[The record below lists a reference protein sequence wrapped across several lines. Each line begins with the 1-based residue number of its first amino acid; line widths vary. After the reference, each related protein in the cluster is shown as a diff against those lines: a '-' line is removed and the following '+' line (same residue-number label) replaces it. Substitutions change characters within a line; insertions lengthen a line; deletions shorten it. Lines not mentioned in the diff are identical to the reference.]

1 LGLIFAA
8 YTRMVGVMMVLGI
21 DVSKL
26 KLDAA
31 LWLPE
36 SRKWYALRA
45 SNDPVGAAKLLQ
57 WACAKSGQDAT
68 HCRVVLE
75 ATGVYHE
82 LAAEALYE
90 AGAEVVLANPRRVRD
105 FAKGHG
111 ILNKTDGVDART
123 LARYGAEA
131 EVIPWQPPP
140 PEVRTLRALMGR
152 LAAVEED
159 LQREHNRREKAQ
171 ATATPA
177 LVLESL
183 ERTIQGLIAERQRL
197 EQAISDHYDQH
208 PDLRQQRDLLKT
220 IPAVGDKSANQ
231 LLCLLRAKTFNS
243 ARQAAACS
251 GLVPVTYQSG
261 TSVHEPPRLSKQG
274 DPRLRKVL
282 YMAAVSAVRYNPE
295 LRAVYHR
302 FVSQGKAKMAALGIL
317 MRKLVHIAYG
327 ILKHQQP
334 YNPALV
340 SKIIDA

>member
-1 LGLIFAA
+1 MI
-8 YTRMVGVMMVLGI
+8 VLGI

-36 SRKWYALRA
+36 TRKWYALRA
-45 SNDPVGAAKLLQ
+45 DNNVVGVHKLLH
-57 WACAKSGQDAT
+57 WAQAKSGT
-68 HCRVVLE
+68 PINTCRVVLE

-82 LAAEALYE
+82 LAAETAFE
-90 AGAEVVLANPRRVRD
+90 AGAEVVLANPKRVRD
-105 FAKGHG
+105 FASGHG
-111 ILNKTDGVDART
+111 ILNKTDGVDARS

-131 EVIPWQPPP
+131 EVIAWQPPP
-140 PEVRTLRALMGR
+140 PEIRTLRALLSR

-159 LQREHNRREKAQ
+159 LQRENNRREKAR

-183 ERTIQGLIAERQRL
+183 ERTIQALTAERKRL
-197 EQAISDHYDQH
+197 QQAIDDHYGQH
-208 PDLRQQRDLLKT
+208 PGLKQQRDLLKT
-220 IPAVGDKSANQ
+220 IPAFGDKSANQ
-231 LLCLLRAKTFNS
+231 LLCLLRSKHFES

-251 GLVPVTYQSG
+251 GLVPVHHCSG
-261 TSVHEPPRLSKQG
+261 TSVRQPPRLSKQG

-282 YMAAVSAVRYNPE
+282 YMAAVSALKYNPE
-295 LRAVYHR
+295 LRRIYDH
-302 FVSQGKAKMAALGIL
+302 FVQNGKAKMAAIGVL

-327 ILKHQQP
+327 VLKNDQP

-340 SKIIDA
+340 SHRVDA

>member
-1 LGLIFAA
+1 MI
-8 YTRMVGVMMVLGI
+8 VLGI

-36 SRKWYALRA
+36 TRKWYALQA
-45 SNDPVGAAKLLQ
+45 GNDTIGAAKLLH
-57 WACAKSGQDAT
+57 WACTKSGAAAT
-68 HCRVVLE
+68 QCRVVLE

-82 LAAEALYE
+82 LAAEALHE
-90 AGAEVVLANPRRVRD
+90 AGAEVVLANPKRVRD

-140 PEVRTLRALMGR
+140 LEVRTLRALLSR

-159 LQREHNRREKAQ
+159 LQRENNRREKAR
-171 ATATPA
+171 ATATPT

-183 ERTIQGLIAERQRL
+183 ERTLQGLIAERKRL
-197 EQAISDHYDQH
+197 EQAINDHYDQH
-208 PDLRQQRDLLKT
+208 PDLKQQRDLLRT

-231 LLCLLRAKTFNS
+231 LLCLLRSKTFDS

-251 GLVPVTYQSG
+251 GLVPLAHQSG
-261 TSVHEPPRLSKQG
+261 TSVRQPPRLSKQG
-274 DPRLRKVL
+274 NPKLRAVL
-282 YMAAVSAVRYNPE
+282 YMAAVSALKHNRE
-295 LRAVYHR
+295 LRAIYDR
-302 FVSQGKAKMAALGIL
+302 FVGSGKAKMAALGIL

-327 ILKHQQP
+327 VLKHQQP

-340 SKIIDA
+340 SKIA

>member
-1 LGLIFAA
+1 MI
-8 YTRMVGVMMVLGI
+8 VLGI

-36 SRKWYALRA
+36 TRKWYALRS
-45 SNDPVGAAKLLQ
+45 SNDAAGSAKLLH
-57 WACAKSGQDAT
+57 WACAKSGADVSQ
-68 HCRVVLE
+68 CRVVLE

-82 LAAEALYE
+82 LTAEALHE
-90 AGAEVVLANPRRVRD
+90 AGAEVILANPKRVRD

-131 EVIPWQPPP
+131 EVIAWQPPP
-140 PEVRTLRALMGR
+140 LEVRTLRALLSR

-159 LQREHNRREKAQ
+159 LQRENNRREKAR
-171 ATATPA
+171 ATATPT

-183 ERTIQGLIAERQRL
+183 ERTLQGLIAERKRL
-197 EQAISDHYDQH
+197 EQAINDHYDQH
-208 PDLRQQRDLLKT
+208 PDLKRQRDLLRT

-231 LLCLLRAKTFNS
+231 LLCLLRSKTFDS

-251 GLVPVTYQSG
+251 GLVPLTHQSG
-261 TSVHEPPRLSKQG
+261 TSVRQPPRLSKQG
-274 DPRLRKVL
+274 NPKLRAVL
-282 YMAAVSAVRYNPE
+282 YMAAVSALKHNRE
-295 LRAVYHR
+295 LRAVYDR
-302 FVSQGKAKMAALGIL
+302 FVGSGKAKMAALGIL

-327 ILKHQQP
+327 VLKHQQP

-340 SKIIDA
+340 SKIA

>member
-1 LGLIFAA
+1 
-8 YTRMVGVMMVLGI
+8 MVVLGI

-36 SRKWYALRA
+36 GRKWYALRA
-45 SNDPVGAAKLLQ
+45 DNNVAGVQKLLH
-57 WACAKSGQDAT
+57 WAQAKSGAPINA
-68 HCRVVLE
+68 CRIVLE
-75 ATGVYHE
+75 ATGIYHE
-82 LAAEALYE
+82 LAAEAAFE
-90 AGAEVVLANPRRVRD
+90 AGAEVVLANPKRVRD
-105 FAKGHG
+105 FASGHG
-111 ILNKTDGVDART
+111 ILNKTDAVDARA

-140 PEVRTLRALMGR
+140 LEIRVLRALVAR

-159 LQREHNRREKAQ
+159 LQRENNRREKAR

-183 ERTIQGLIAERQRL
+183 ERTIQALQDERKRL
-197 EQAISDHYDQH
+197 QQAIDDHYDQH
-208 PDLRQQRDLLKT
+208 PGLKQQRDLLQT

-231 LLCLLRAKTFNS
+231 LLCLLRSKHFDS

-251 GLVPVTYQSG
+251 GLIPVHHRSG
-261 TSVHEPPRLSKQG
+261 TSVHQPPRLSKQG

-282 YMAAVSAVRYNPE
+282 YMASVSALRHNPQ
-295 LRAVYHR
+295 LRRIYDH
-302 FVSQGKAKMAALGIL
+302 FVQSGKAKMAALGVL
-317 MRKLVHIAYG
+317 MRKLVHIPYG
-327 ILKHQQP
+327 IIKTGQP

-340 SKIIDA
+340 SHRA

>member
-1 LGLIFAA
+1 MI
-8 YTRMVGVMMVLGI
+8 VLGI

-36 SRKWYALRA
+36 TRKWYALRA
-45 SNDPVGAAKLLQ
+45 GNDAAGTAKLLH
-57 WACAKSGQDAT
+57 WACAKSGAT
-68 HCRVVLE
+68 VSQCRVVLE

-82 LAAEALYE
+82 LAAEALHE
-90 AGAEVVLANPRRVRD
+90 AGAEVVLANPKRVRD

-131 EVIPWQPPP
+131 EVIAWQPPP
-140 PEVRTLRALMGR
+140 LEVRTLRALLSR

-159 LQREHNRREKAQ
+159 LQRENNRREKAR
-171 ATATPA
+171 ATATPT

-183 ERTIQGLIAERQRL
+183 ERTLQGLIAERKRL
-197 EQAISDHYDQH
+197 EQAINDHYDQH
-208 PDLRQQRDLLKT
+208 PDLKQQRDLLRT
-220 IPAVGDKSANQ
+220 IPAVGEKSANQ
-231 LLCLLRAKTFNS
+231 LLCLLRSKTFDS

-251 GLVPVTYQSG
+251 GLVPLAHQSG
-261 TSVHEPPRLSKQG
+261 TSVRQPARLSKQG
-274 DPRLRKVL
+274 NPKLRAVL
-282 YMAAVSAVRYNPE
+282 YMAAVSALKHNRE
-295 LRAVYHR
+295 LRAVYDR
-302 FVSQGKAKMAALGIL
+302 FVGSGKAKMAALGIL

-327 ILKHQQP
+327 VLKHQQP

-340 SKIIDA
+340 SKIA

>member
-1 LGLIFAA
+1 
-8 YTRMVGVMMVLGI
+8 MVVLGI

-26 KLDAA
+26 KLDVA

-36 SRKWYALRA
+36 PRKWYALRA
-45 SNDPVGAAKLLQ
+45 DNSVAGVDKLLH
-57 WACAKSGQDAT
+57 WAQAKSGASINT
-68 HCRVVLE
+68 CRVVLE

-82 LAAEALYE
+82 LAAETAFE
-90 AGAEVVLANPRRVRD
+90 AGAEVVLANPKRVRD
-105 FAKGHG
+105 FASGHG
-111 ILNKTDGVDART
+111 ILNKTDAVDARA

-131 EVIPWQPPP
+131 EVIAWQPPP
-140 PEVRTLRALMGR
+140 LEVRTLRALVAR

-159 LQREHNRREKAQ
+159 LQRENNRREKAR

-183 ERTIQGLIAERQRL
+183 ERTIQALQDERKRL
-197 EQAISDHYDQH
+197 QQAIDDHYDQH
-208 PDLRQQRDLLKT
+208 PGLKQQRDLLKT

-231 LLCLLRAKTFNS
+231 LLCLLRSKRFDS

-251 GLVPVTYQSG
+251 GLVPVHHRSG
-261 TSVHEPPRLSKQG
+261 SSVHQPPRLSKQG

-282 YMAAVSAVRYNPE
+282 YMASVSALRYNPQ
-295 LRAVYHR
+295 LRRIYDH
-302 FVSQGKAKMAALGIL
+302 FVQSGKAKMAALGVL

-327 ILKHQQP
+327 IIKTNQP

-340 SKIIDA
+340 SHRA